1 MTARIGVV
9 LSAGGEAGLAFH
21 AGVLAG
27 LAEGIGWD
35 PNTADLLMG
44 TSAGSVAAAAL
55 RAGLSP
61 GDMAAMVEGSPLTP
75 KGAALIAPVGDAP
88 PTHPPRTKRRT
99 LPAFGPS
106 APRILLAAAR
116 RPWQVRPA
124 SLMAGLLPE
133 GTVPTSAISD
143 GVNALLGDV
152 WPTRPLWVC
161 AVRLEDG
168 KPVIFG
174 QDGAPPARIGEAVSA
189 SCAIPAYFAPVQID
203 GVRYV
208 DGGAHSLTHLLEV
221 AGEGLDLVVVIA
233 PMSRTG
239 HRSIPG
245 LLAGWSAGNVFVR
258 EASRAQLGLEALVV
272 RRRGTPVVAFQP
284 TAEDQKAMGLN
295 LMDPRRRAH
304 VVRQARTSTLR
315 RLERPEFRRSLAAL
329 NGV

>member
-1 MTARIGVV
+1 VSPRIAVV

-35 PNTADLLMG
+35 PNSADLLMG

-61 GDMAAMVEGSPLTP
+61 NDMAAMVEGSPLSAR
-75 KGAALIAPVGDAP
+75 GEALIAPVGDTQP
-88 PTHPPRTKRRT
+88 VHRRGPRKG
-99 LPAFGPS
+99 LPAWGPS
-106 APRILLAAAR
+106 APGVVLAAAR
-116 RPWQVRPA
+116 RPWAVRPA

-152 WPTRPLWVC
+152 WPSRPLWVC

-174 QDGAPPARIGEAVSA
+174 QDGSPPARVGDAVSA
-189 SCAIPAYFAPVQID
+189 SCAIPAYFAPVKID

-221 AGEGLDLVVVIA
+221 AGKGYDLIVVIA

-239 HRSIPG
+239 HRSFPG

-258 EASRAQLGLEALVV
+258 EASRAQLGFEALVV
-272 RRRGTPVVAFQP
+272 RRRGTTVVAFQP
-284 TAEDQKAMGLN
+284 TADDQKAMGLN
-295 LMDPRRRAH
+295 LMDPRRRAQ

-315 RLERPEFRRSLAAL
+315 RLEKPEFRRSLSAL
-329 NGV
+329 IGA

>member
-35 PNTADLLMG
+35 PNAADLLMG

-61 GDMAAMVEGSPLTP
+61 NDMAAMVEGSPLSVE
-75 KGAALIAPVGDAP
+75 GAALMAPVGDTRPQHQRLPRRRLPSPAAP
-88 PTHPPRTKRRT
+88 
-99 LPAFGPS
+99 GV
-106 APRILLAAAR
+106 LLAAAR
-116 RPWQVRPA
+116 RPWTVRPA

-133 GTVPTSAISD
+133 GTVSTSAISD

-152 WPTRPLWVC
+152 WPAKPLWVC

-174 QDGAPPARIGEAVSA
+174 QAGAPPARIGEAVSA

-208 DGGAHSLTHLLEV
+208 DGGAHSLSHLLEV
-221 AGEGLDLVVVIA
+221 AREDLDLVIVIA
-233 PMSRTG
+233 PMSRAG
-239 HRSIPG
+239 HRSFAG

-284 TAEDQKAMGLN
+284 TADDQKAMGLN
-295 LMDPRRRAH
+295 LMDPRRRAQ
-304 VVRQARTSTLR
+304 VVSQARSSTLR
-315 RLERPEFRRSLAAL
+315 RLARPEFRQSLSAL
-329 NGV
+329 IGV

>member
-1 MTARIGVV
+1 VV

-27 LAEGIGWD
+27 LAEGIGWN
-35 PNTADLLMG
+35 PNSAEILMG
-44 TSAGSVAAAAL
+44 TSAGSIAAAAL

-61 GDMAAMVEGSPLTP
+61 HDMAAMVEGSPLSP
-75 KGAALIAPVGDAP
+75 KGAALIAPVGDTS
-88 PTHPPRTKRRT
+88 PTHPRPPRRR
-99 LPAFGPS
+99 LPAWGPS
-106 APRILLAAAR
+106 APKILFSAAR

-143 GVNALLGDV
+143 GVSALLGDV
-152 WPTRPLWVC
+152 WPQKPLWVC

-168 KPVIFG
+168 RPVIFG

-189 SCAIPAYFAPVQID
+189 SCAIPAYFAPVKID

-221 AGEGLDLVVVIA
+221 ARSGLDLVVVIA

-258 EASRAQLGLEALVV
+258 EASRAQLGVEALVV

-295 LMDPRRRAH
+295 LMDPRRRAQ
-304 VVRQARTSTLR
+304 VVRQAKTSTLR
-315 RLERPEFRRSLAAL
+315 RLDRPEFRKRLSVLF
-329 NGV
+329 GV

>member
-1 MTARIGVV
+1 VARIGVV

-35 PNTADLLMG
+35 PNAADLLVG

-61 GDMAAMVEGSPLTP
+61 HDMAAMVEGSPLSA
-75 KGAALIAPVGDAP
+75 KGAALIAPVGDGP
-88 PTHPPRTKRRT
+88 PTHPPPARRR
-99 LPAFGPS
+99 LPAWGPA
-106 APRILLAAAR
+106 APRVLLSAAR
-116 RPWQVRPA
+116 RPWKVRPA

-133 GTVPTSAISD
+133 GKVPTSAISD
-143 GVNALLGDV
+143 GVSALLGDV

-168 KPVIFG
+168 RPVVFG
-174 QDGAPPARIGEAVSA
+174 QDGSPPARIGEAVSA
-189 SCAIPAYFAPVQID
+189 SCAIPAYFAPVKID

-208 DGGAHSLTHLLEV
+208 DGGAHSLTHLVEV
-221 AGEGLDLVVVIA
+221 AGKGLDLVVVIA

-239 HRSIPG
+239 RRSLPG
-245 LLAGWSAGNVFVR
+245 ILAGWSSGNVFVR

-284 TAEDQKAMGLN
+284 TSDDQKAMGLN
-295 LMDPRRRAH
+295 FMDPRRRAQ
-304 VVRQARTSTLR
+304 VVRQAKTSTLA
-315 RLERPEFRRSLAAL
+315 RLARPEFRKRLSAL
-329 NGV
+329 IGV

>member
-1 MTARIGVV
+1 MSARIAVV

-35 PNTADLLMG
+35 PNSADLLMG

-61 GDMAAMVEGSPLTP
+61 HDMAAMVQGSPLSA
-75 KGAALIAPVGDAP
+75 KGEALIAPVGDTQPVHRRAP
-88 PTHPPRTKRRT
+88 RKG
-99 LPAFGPS
+99 LPAWGPS
-106 APRILLAAAR
+106 APGVVLAAAR
-116 RPWQVRPA
+116 RPWRVRPA

-174 QDGAPPARIGEAVSA
+174 QDGSPPARVGDAVSA
-189 SCAIPAYFAPVQID
+189 SCAIPAYFAPVKID

-208 DGGAHSLTHLLEV
+208 DGGAHSLTHLMEV
-221 AGEGLDLVVVIA
+221 AGKGYDLIVVIA

-239 HRSIPG
+239 HRSFPG
-245 LLAGWSAGNVFVR
+245 LLAGWSAGNVVVR
-258 EASRAQLGLEALVV
+258 EASRVQLGFEALVV
-272 RRRGTPVVAFQP
+272 RRRGTTVVAFQP

-295 LMDPRRRAH
+295 LMDPRRRAQ

-315 RLERPEFRRSLAAL
+315 RLEKPEFRRSLSAL
-329 NGV
+329 IGA

>member
-1 MTARIGVV
+1 M

-27 LAEGIGWD
+27 LTEGIGWD
-35 PNTADLLMG
+35 PNAADLLVG

-61 GDMAAMVEGSPLTP
+61 NDMAAMVEGSPLSA

-88 PTHPPRTKRRT
+88 SQHPRRSRRR
-99 LPAFGPS
+99 LPAWGPA
-106 APRILLAAAR
+106 APRVLLAAAR

-168 KPVIFG
+168 RPVIFG
-174 QDGAPPARIGEAVSA
+174 QDGSPPARVGEAVSA
-189 SCAIPAYFAPVQID
+189 SCAIPAYFAPVEID

-208 DGGAHSLTHLLEV
+208 DGGAHSLSHLLEV
-221 AGEGLDLVVVIA
+221 AGEGLDLVIVVA

-239 HRSIPG
+239 HRSFPG

-258 EASRAQLGLEALVV
+258 EASRAQLGLESLVV

-295 LMDPRRRAH
+295 FMDPRRRAQ
-304 VVRQARTSTLR
+304 VVRQARSSTLR
-315 RLERPEFRRSLAAL
+315 RLDRPEFRRSLSAL
-329 NGV
+329 IGV

>member
-1 MTARIGVV
+1 MGARIGVV

-27 LAEGIGWD
+27 LAEGTGWD
-35 PNTADLLMG
+35 PNAAEILMG

-61 GDMAAMVEGSPLTP
+61 HDMAAMVEGSPLSP
-75 KGAALIAPVGDAP
+75 RGAALIAPVGDAP
-88 PTHPPRTKRRT
+88 PPHPPRRRRT
-99 LPAFGPS
+99 SLPAWGPS
-106 APRILLAAAR
+106 APGVLLAAAR

-124 SLMAGLLPE
+124 SVMAGLLPA
-133 GTVPTSAISD
+133 GTVPTSGISD
-143 GVNALLGDV
+143 GVNALLGDT
-152 WPTRPLWVC
+152 WPARPLWVC
-161 AVRLEDG
+161 AVRLADG

-174 QDGAPPARIGEAVSA
+174 QEGSPPARIGEAVSA
-189 SCAIPAYFAPVQID
+189 SCAIPAYFAPVTID

-221 AGEGLDLVVVIA
+221 GDQALDLVIVIA

-239 HRSIPG
+239 RRSLPG
-245 LLAGWSAGNVFVR
+245 LLAGWSSGNIVVR
-258 EASRAQLGLEALVV
+258 EASRAQLGLEVLAL

-295 LMDPRRRAH
+295 FMDPRRRAQ

-315 RLERPEFRRSLAAL
+315 RLDRTDFRRSLAAL
-329 NGV
+329 TGA

>member
-35 PNTADLLMG
+35 PNAADLLMG

-61 GDMAAMVEGSPLTP
+61 TDMAAMVEGSPLSVNGT
-75 KGAALIAPVGDAP
+75 ALMAPVGDTSP
-88 PTHPPRTKRRT
+88 QHQRSPRRG
-99 LPAFGPS
+99 LPAWGPA
-106 APRILLAAAR
+106 APGVLLAAAR
-116 RPWQVRPA
+116 RPWRVRPA

-133 GTVPTSAISD
+133 GTVSTAAISD

-152 WPTRPLWVC
+152 WPVKPLWVC
-161 AVRLEDG
+161 AVRLADG

-174 QDGAPPARIGEAVSA
+174 QEGSPPARIGEAVSA
-189 SCAIPAYFAPVQID
+189 SCAIPAYFAPVEID
-203 GVRYV
+203 GVRYI
-208 DGGAHSLTHLLEV
+208 DGGAHSLSHLLEV
-221 AGEGLDLVVVIA
+221 AGEDLDLVIVIA
-233 PMSRTG
+233 PMSRAG
-239 HRSIPG
+239 HRSFTG
-245 LLAGWSAGNVFVR
+245 LLAGWSAGNVVVR

-295 LMDPRRRAH
+295 LMDPRRRAQ
-304 VVRQARTSTLR
+304 VVQQARTSTLR
-315 RLERPEFRRSLAAL
+315 RLGRPDFRKSLSAL
-329 NGV
+329 IGV

>member
-21 AGVLAG
+21 AGVLSG

-35 PNTADLLMG
+35 PNAAEILMG

-61 GDMAAMVEGSPLTP
+61 GDMAAMVEGSPLSA
-75 KGAALIAPVGDAP
+75 KGAALIAPVGD
-88 PTHPPRTKRRT
+88 TQPRHQRSPRRG
-99 LPAFGPS
+99 LPAWGPA
-106 APRILLAAAR
+106 APRVVLAAAR

-152 WPTRPLWVC
+152 WPARPLWVC

-174 QDGAPPARIGEAVSA
+174 QEGAPPARVGEAVSA

-208 DGGAHSLTHLLEV
+208 DGGAHSLSHLLEV
-221 AGEGLDLVVVIA
+221 AGEGLDLVIVIA

-239 HRSIPG
+239 HRSFTG

-258 EASRAQLGLEALVV
+258 EASRVQLGLEALLV
-272 RRRGTPVVAFQP
+272 RRRGTQVVAFQP

-295 LMDPRRRAH
+295 LMDPRRRAQ

-315 RLERPEFRRSLAAL
+315 RLARPEFRKSLSAL
-329 NGV
+329 IGV

>member
-1 MTARIGVV
+1 VARIGVV

-27 LAEGIGWD
+27 LAEGIGWN
-35 PNTADLLMG
+35 PNCADVLMG

-61 GDMAAMVEGSPLTP
+61 HDMAAMVEGSPLSA
-75 KGAALIAPVGDAP
+75 KGAALIAPVGDTS
-88 PTHPPRTKRRT
+88 PTHPRPARRR
-99 LPAFGPS
+99 LPAWGPS
-106 APRILLAAAR
+106 APGILLSAAR

-124 SLMAGLLPE
+124 ALMAGLLPE

-152 WPTRPLWVC
+152 WPTRSLWVC

-174 QDGAPPARIGEAVSA
+174 QDGAPPAKVGEAVSA
-189 SCAIPAYFAPVQID
+189 SCAIPAYFAPVKID

-221 AGEGLDLVVVIA
+221 AGKGLDLVVVIA

-239 HRSIPG
+239 HRSFPG

-258 EASRAQLGLEALVV
+258 EASRAQLGVEALVV

-295 LMDPRRRAH
+295 LMDPRRRSQ

-315 RLERPEFRRSLAAL
+315 RLDRPEFRKSLSAL
-329 NGV
+329 TGV

>member
-1 MTARIGVV
+1 VARIGVV

-35 PNTADLLMG
+35 PNAADLLVG

-61 GDMAAMVEGSPLTP
+61 HDMAAMVEGSPLSA
-75 KGAALIAPVGDAP
+75 KGAALIAPVGD
-88 PTHPPRTKRRT
+88 TTTPPRRPRRS
-99 LPAFGPS
+99 LPAWGPA
-106 APRILLAAAR
+106 APRILMAAAR
-116 RPWQVRPA
+116 RPWRVRPA
-124 SLMAGLLPE
+124 SIMAGLLPA

-143 GVNALLGDV
+143 GVDALLGDT

-161 AVRLEDG
+161 AVRLDDG
-168 KPVIFG
+168 RPVIFG
-174 QDGAPPARIGEAVSA
+174 QDGSPPARVGEAVSA
-189 SCAIPAYFAPVQID
+189 SCAIPAYFAPVHID

-208 DGGAHSLTHLLEV
+208 DGGAHSLTHLVEL
-221 AGEGLDLVVVIA
+221 AGKGFDLVVVIA

-239 HRSIPG
+239 RRSIPG
-245 LLAGWSAGNVFVR
+245 LLAGWSSGNVVVR

-272 RRRGTPVVAFQP
+272 RRRGTTVVAFQP

-295 LMDPRRRAH
+295 LMDPRRRAQ
-304 VVRQARTSTLR
+304 VVRQARTSTLK
-315 RLERPEFRRSLAAL
+315 RLDRPEFRKSLSAL
-329 NGV
+329 IGA

>member
-1 MTARIGVV
+1 
-9 LSAGGEAGLAFH
+9 
-21 AGVLAG
+21 
-27 LAEGIGWD
+27 
-35 PNTADLLMG
+35 
-44 TSAGSVAAAAL
+44 
-55 RAGLSP
+55 
-61 GDMAAMVEGSPLTP
+61 MAAMVEGSPLSA

-88 PTHPPRTKRRT
+88 SQHPRPSRWR
-99 LPAFGPS
+99 LPAWGPA
-106 APRILLAAAR
+106 APRVVLAAAR

-133 GTVPTSAISD
+133 GTVPTSAISE
-143 GVNALLGDV
+143 GVNALLGDI

-168 KPVIFG
+168 RPVIFG
-174 QDGAPPARIGEAVSA
+174 QNGAPPARVGEAVSA

-208 DGGAHSLTHLLEV
+208 DGGAHSLSHLLEV
-221 AGEGLDLVVVIA
+221 AGEGLDLVIVIA

-258 EASRAQLGLEALVV
+258 EASRAQLGLESLVV

-284 TAEDQKAMGLN
+284 TADDQKAMGLN
-295 LMDPRRRAH
+295 FMDPRRRAQ
-304 VVRQARTSTLR
+304 VVRQARSSTLR
-315 RLERPEFRRSLAAL
+315 RLDRPEFRKRLSAL
-329 NGV
+329 IGV

>member
-35 PNTADLLMG
+35 PNAADLLMG

-61 GDMAAMVEGSPLTP
+61 TDIAAMVEGSPLSV
-75 KGAALIAPVGDAP
+75 KGAALMAPVGDTRPHHQRQPRRRLPGPAAP
-88 PTHPPRTKRRT
+88 
-99 LPAFGPS
+99 GV
-106 APRILLAAAR
+106 LLAAAR
-116 RPWQVRPA
+116 RPWKVRPA

-133 GTVPTSAISD
+133 GTVSTSAISD
-143 GVNALLGDV
+143 GVNALLGDL
-152 WPTRPLWVC
+152 WPVRPLWVC

-174 QDGAPPARIGEAVSA
+174 QEGAPPARIGEAVSA
-189 SCAIPAYFAPVQID
+189 SCAIPAYFAPVEID

-208 DGGAHSLTHLLEV
+208 DGGAHSLSHLLEV
-221 AGEGLDLVVVIA
+221 AGEDLDLVIVIA
-233 PMSRTG
+233 PMSRAG
-239 HRSIPG
+239 HRSFTG
-245 LLAGWSAGNVFVR
+245 LLAGWSAGNVFVS
-258 EASRAQLGLEALVV
+258 EASRAQLGFEALVV

-295 LMDPRRRAH
+295 LMDPRRRAQI
-304 VVRQARTSTLR
+304 VQQARTSTLK
-315 RLERPEFRRSLAAL
+315 RLARPDFRKSLSAL
-329 NGV
+329 IGV

>member
-1 MTARIGVV
+1 VARIGVV

-35 PNTADLLMG
+35 PNAADLLVG

-61 GDMAAMVEGSPLTP
+61 QDMAAMVEGSPLSDR
-75 KGAALIAPVGDAP
+75 GAALIAPVGDAP
-88 PTHPPRTKRRT
+88 PTHPRPSRRR
-99 LPAFGPS
+99 LPAWGPA
-106 APRILLAAAR
+106 APRILIAAGR
-116 RPWQVRPA
+116 HPWQVRPA
-124 SLMAGLLPE
+124 ALMAGLLPE

-143 GVNALLGDV
+143 GVSALLGDT
-152 WPTRPLWVC
+152 WPARSLWVC

-168 KPVIFG
+168 RPVIFG
-174 QDGAPPARIGEAVSA
+174 QDGAPPARVGEAVSA

-208 DGGAHSLTHLLEV
+208 DGGAHSLSHLLEV
-221 AGEGLDLVVVIA
+221 AGEGLDLVIVIA

-258 EASRAQLGLEALVV
+258 EISRAQLGIEALVV
-272 RRRGTPVVAFQP
+272 RHRGTPVVAFQP
-284 TAEDQKAMGLN
+284 TTEDQKAMGLN
-295 LMDPRRRAH
+295 FMDPRRRAQ
-304 VVRQARTSTLR
+304 VVRQAKTSTLR
-315 RLERPEFRRSLAAL
+315 RLDRPEFRKSLSAL
-329 NGV
+329 IGV

>member
-1 MTARIGVV
+1 VARIGVV

-35 PNTADLLMG
+35 PNAADLLVG

-61 GDMAAMVEGSPLTP
+61 HDMAAMVEGSPLSA
-75 KGAALIAPVGDAP
+75 KGAALIAPVGDTQ
-88 PTHPPRTKRRT
+88 PTHKRPGRRR
-99 LPAFGPS
+99 LPAWGPA
-106 APRILLAAAR
+106 APRIMLAAAR
-116 RPWQVRPA
+116 RPWGVRPA

-143 GVNALLGDV
+143 GVNALLGDI

-174 QDGAPPARIGEAVSA
+174 QDGAPPARVGDAVSA
-189 SCAIPAYFAPVQID
+189 SCAIPAYFAPVKID

-208 DGGAHSLTHLLEV
+208 DGGAHSLTHLVEL
-221 AGEGLDLVVVIA
+221 AGKGFDLVVVIA

-272 RRRGTPVVAFQP
+272 RRRGTTVVAFQP

-295 LMDPRRRAH
+295 FMDPRRRAQ
-304 VVRQARTSTLR
+304 VVSQAKTSTLR
-315 RLERPEFRRSLAAL
+315 RLDRPEFRRSLSAL
-329 NGV
+329 IGA

>member
-1 MTARIGVV
+1 MAARIGVV

-21 AGVLAG
+21 AGVLSG

-35 PNTADLLMG
+35 PNAAEILMG

-61 GDMAAMVEGSPLTP
+61 GDMAAMVEGSPLSA
-75 KGAALIAPVGDAP
+75 KGAALVAPVGDTQP
-88 PTHPPRTKRRT
+88 RPTRQRRRG
-99 LPAFGPS
+99 LPAWGPA
-106 APRILLAAAR
+106 APRVLLAAAR

-124 SLMAGLLPE
+124 SLMAGLLPA

-143 GVNALLGDV
+143 GVSALLGDT
-152 WPTRPLWVC
+152 WPARPLWVC

-174 QDGAPPARIGEAVSA
+174 QEGAPPALVGEAVSA

-208 DGGAHSLTHLLEV
+208 DGGAHSLSHLLEV
-221 AGEGLDLVVVIA
+221 AGEGLDLVIAIA

-239 HRSIPG
+239 HRSFTG

-258 EASRAQLGLEALVV
+258 EASRAQLGLESLLV
-272 RRRGTPVVAFQP
+272 RRRALRSSPSSRRPRIRRPWVSTSWIPAGGPRSSARPGPRPCVVWP
-284 TAEDQKAMGLN
+284 TGIPAGA
-295 LMDPRRRAH
+295 
-304 VVRQARTSTLR
+304 S
-315 RLERPEFRRSLAAL
+315 RP
-329 NGV
+329 

>member
-1 MTARIGVV
+1 VSRIGVV

-35 PNTADLLMG
+35 PNAADLLVG

-61 GDMAAMVEGSPLTP
+61 HDMAAMVEGSPLSA
-75 KGAALIAPVGDAP
+75 KGAALIAPVGDRAP
-88 PTHPPRTKRRT
+88 PPPRSRRRS
-99 LPAFGPS
+99 LPAWGPA
-106 APRILLAAAR
+106 APRIVMAAAR
-116 RPWQVRPA
+116 RPWRVRPA

-143 GVNALLGDV
+143 GVDALLGDT

-168 KPVIFG
+168 HPVIFG
-174 QDGAPPARIGEAVSA
+174 QDGAPPARVGEAVSA
-189 SCAIPAYFAPVQID
+189 SCAIPAYFAPVHID

-208 DGGAHSLTHLLEV
+208 DGGAHSLTHLIEL
-221 AGEGLDLVVVIA
+221 AGKGFDLVVVIA

-239 HRSIPG
+239 RRSLPG
-245 LLAGWSAGNVFVR
+245 LLAGWSSGNVVVR

-272 RRRGTPVVAFQP
+272 RRRGTTVVAFQP
-284 TAEDQKAMGLN
+284 TSEDRKAMGLN
-295 LMDPRRRAH
+295 LMDPRRRAQ

-315 RLERPEFRRSLAAL
+315 RLERPEFRQSLSAL
-329 NGV
+329 IGA

>member
-1 MTARIGVV
+1 MARIGMV

-27 LAEGIGWD
+27 LAEGIGWN
-35 PNTADLLMG
+35 PNAADLLMG

-61 GDMAAMVEGSPLTP
+61 TDMAAMVEGTPLSA
-75 KGAALIAPVGDAP
+75 KGAAMIGPGWDGPPPHQRRVRKGIPGPAAPGVI
-88 PTHPPRTKRRT
+88 
-99 LPAFGPS
+99 LS
-106 APRILLAAAR
+106 AVR

-143 GVNALLGDV
+143 GVNALLGDT

-168 KPVIFG
+168 KSVIFG
-174 QDGAPPARIGEAVSA
+174 QDGSPPARVGEAVSA
-189 SCAIPAYFAPVQID
+189 SCAIPAYFAPVNID

-208 DGGAHSLTHLLEV
+208 DGGAHSLTHLPEV
-221 AGEGLDLVVVIA
+221 AGKGLDLVVVIA

-258 EASRAQLGLEALVV
+258 EASRAQLSLEALVV

-295 LMDPRRRAH
+295 LMDPRRRAQ

-315 RLERPEFRRSLAAL
+315 RLDRPEFRKRLSAL
-329 NGV
+329 IGV

>member
-1 MTARIGVV
+1 MV

-35 PNTADLLMG
+35 PNAADLLVG

-61 GDMAAMVEGSPLTP
+61 NDMAAMVEGSPLSP
-75 KGAALIAPVGDAP
+75 KGAALIAPVGDTRP
-88 PTHPPRTKRRT
+88 RHPRPGRRP
-99 LPAFGPS
+99 LPAWGPA
-106 APRILLAAAR
+106 APRILLSAAR

-124 SLMAGLLPE
+124 ALMAGLLPE

-161 AVRLEDG
+161 AVRLDDG
-168 KPVIFG
+168 SPVVFG
-174 QDGAPPARIGEAVSA
+174 QDGSPPAKVGEAVSA
-189 SCAIPAYFAPVQID
+189 SCAIPAYFAPVKID

-221 AGEGLDLVVVIA
+221 AGQGFDLVVVIA

-239 HRSIPG
+239 QRSLPG
-245 LLAGWSAGNVFVR
+245 LLAGNVFVH

-272 RRRGTPVVAFQP
+272 RRRGTKVVAFQP

-295 LMDPRRRAH
+295 LMDPRRRAQ

-315 RLERPEFRRSLAAL
+315 RLAHPGFRKSLSAL
-329 NGV
+329 IGA

>member
-1 MTARIGVV
+1 VARIGVV

-35 PNTADLLMG
+35 PNAADLLVG

-61 GDMAAMVEGSPLTP
+61 NDMAAMVEGSPLSA

-88 PTHPPRTKRRT
+88 PQHPRPARRR
-99 LPAFGPS
+99 LPAWGPA
-106 APRILLAAAR
+106 APRVVLAAAR

-133 GTVPTSAISD
+133 GTVPTSAISE
-143 GVNALLGDV
+143 GVNSLLGDI

-168 KPVIFG
+168 RPVIFG
-174 QDGAPPARIGEAVSA
+174 QNGAPPARVGEAVSA

-208 DGGAHSLTHLLEV
+208 DGGAHSLSHLLEV
-221 AGEGLDLVVVIA
+221 AGEGLDLVIVIA

-258 EASRAQLGLEALVV
+258 EASRAQLGLESLVV

-284 TAEDQKAMGLN
+284 TADDQKAMGLN
-295 LMDPRRRAH
+295 FMDPRRRAQ
-304 VVRQARTSTLR
+304 VVRQARSSTLR
-315 RLERPEFRRSLAAL
+315 RLDRPEFRRRLSAL
-329 NGV
+329 IGV

>member
-1 MTARIGVV
+1 VARIAVV

-21 AGVLAG
+21 AGVLSG

-35 PNTADLLMG
+35 PNGADLLVG

-61 GDMAAMVEGSPLTP
+61 QDMAAMVEGSPLSD
-75 KGAALIAPVGDAP
+75 KGAALIAPVGDGP
-88 PTHPPRTKRRT
+88 PPHPRPKRRSP
-99 LPAFGPS
+99 LAWGPA

-124 SLMAGLLPE
+124 ALMAGLLPE
-133 GTVPTSAISD
+133 GTVSTSAIRD
-143 GVNALLGDV
+143 GVQALLGDT

-168 KPVIFG
+168 CPVVFG

-189 SCAIPAYFAPVQID
+189 SCAIPAYFTPVKID

-208 DGGAHSLTHLLEV
+208 DGGAHSLTHLVQV
-221 AGEGLDLVVVIA
+221 AGKGLDLVVVIA

-239 HRSIPG
+239 PRRFPG
-245 LLAGWSAGNVFVR
+245 SLAGLAAGNAVVR
-258 EASRAQLGLEALVV
+258 EVSRAQLGLEALVV
-272 RRRGTPVVAFQP
+272 RRQGTTVIAFQP
-284 TAEDQKAMGLN
+284 TGDDQKAMGTN
-295 LMDPRRRAH
+295 FMDPRRRAQI
-304 VVRQARTSTLR
+304 VGQARSSTLR
-315 RLERPEFRRSLAAL
+315 RLERPEFRKTLSAL
-329 NGV
+329 IGA

>member
-1 MTARIGVV
+1 VARIGVV

-27 LAEGIGWD
+27 LTEGIGWD
-35 PNTADLLMG
+35 PNAADLLVG

-61 GDMAAMVEGSPLTP
+61 NDMAAMVEGSPLSA

-88 PTHPPRTKRRT
+88 SQQPRRARRR
-99 LPAFGPS
+99 LPAWGPA
-106 APRILLAAAR
+106 APRVLLAAAR

-168 KPVIFG
+168 RPVIFG
-174 QDGAPPARIGEAVSA
+174 QNGAPPARVGEAVSA

-208 DGGAHSLTHLLEV
+208 DGGAHSLSHLLEV
-221 AGEGLDLVVVIA
+221 AGEGLDLVIVVA

-239 HRSIPG
+239 HRSFPG
-245 LLAGWSAGNVFVR
+245 LLAGWSAGNLFVR
-258 EASRAQLGLEALVV
+258 EASRAQLGLESLVV
-272 RRRGTPVVAFQP
+272 RRRGTAVVAFQP

-295 LMDPRRRAH
+295 FMDPRRRAQ
-304 VVRQARTSTLR
+304 VVRQARSSTLR
-315 RLERPEFRRSLAAL
+315 RLDRPEFRRSLSAL
-329 NGV
+329 IGV